1 MSTCLTLI
9 YKKFTKSNIIPVVSC
24 ITMKSSF
31 VFIFVF
37 FIQSALAQIFPGQ
50 LTCEYMNNPT
60 VVDELHPRL
69 SWINTTKSPIRNQY
83 QTAYQIR
90 VASTI
95 EKLSQP
101 DLWNSNKI
109 ISDQSNRIRYHGK
122 DLASGMNCY
131 WQVRVWDK
139 NNTVS
144 AWSPVANWHMGILN
158 KAEWKAEWIGA
169 PWQGEEFI
177 PKPPGGPQNRTK
189 IFPPNAPLLRKSFT
203 INKKIKQAVVYTT
216 GLGYFEFY
224 TNGSKVSDDVLV
236 PNQTNYDKRPHLYDV
251 PGLFLPDSFR
261 DYHVMYMAYDI
272 TNRLKQGANAI
283 GAILGNGFYNAPKFW
298 TASYGSPRF
307 MAQLH
312 IHYQD
317 GTEDIILTDKSWKT
331 TKSAIVSDLVYDGEV
346 YDARLE
352 IPDWCKAEFNDQ
364 SWVNVINRKV
374 PFGKLIAHTAPA
386 DKVTKTYKP
395 LKIVKLEN
403 GNLRIEFEE
412 EISGWVRFKNIIGP
426 SGHTIKIVFN
436 SNSFSGENRYTFN
449 GKLSDYAPRFNWF
462 VFSSIEIENWPGT
475 LNENQ
480 LMAEAV
486 NTDIKLNADFETS
499 NPLFNQINK
508 IWRRSQLDNMHGGI
522 ASDCPHRERSGY
534 TGDAQ
539 VVCQTVMHN
548 FDAKAFY
555 KKWLRDMLSS
565 QIPSTGY
572 IPNGAP
578 WQPGCGG
585 GVAWGAAIHIIP
597 WEFYQQYGDREILE
611 ENYEGMTGYMR
622 YMQTWVNDQ
631 GIMHSLRTGK
641 DGKPLQWWN
650 LGEWAGLD
658 SMPPNPL
665 VHTFFYWLCADI
677 TAKTASVLGKA
688 TEASIYRTIADN
700 TRSAF
705 ITGFYNFQK
714 GEYGKYG
721 ANVFALKMG
730 VPVDQY
736 QAVINALKKDIISD
750 SGHFDTGIF
759 GTRYF
764 FEILSDHGL
773 HDLAYQ
779 ALNKTTFPSFGHWI
793 ASGSTTTREQWD
805 NTGSHNHPMFGGG
818 LVWLYK
824 NLAGMRTDE
833 STTGYK
839 RIIFNPM
846 PVKELKYVKY
856 YTNTVYGKAG
866 IEWRQNKVFSLKLS
880 VPVGSTAEVYLP
892 LTYGKNITESGK
904 SINAHKIIK
913 EDADYKV
920 IEIGS
925 GDWNFFIK

>member
-1 MSTCLTLI
+1 M
-9 YKKFTKSNIIPVVSC
+9 
-24 ITMKSSF
+24 
-31 VFIFVF
+31 
-37 FIQSALAQIFPGQ
+37 A
-50 LTCEYMNNPT
+50 NPA
-60 VVDELHPRL
+60 VVDELKPRL
-69 SWINTTKSPIRNQY
+69 SWIAIAQPTIRNQY

-90 VASTI
+90 VASTLD
-95 EKLSQP
+95 KLSQP
-101 DLWNSNKI
+101 DLWNSGKV
-109 ISDQSNRIRYHGK
+109 ISDLTNRIKYNGK
-122 DLASGMNCY
+122 ELKSRMTCY

-139 NNTVS
+139 NNKIS
-144 AWSPVANWHMGILN
+144 AWSKVATWHMGILN
-158 KAEWKAEWIGA
+158 QNEWKAEWIGA

-189 IFPPNAPLLRKSFT
+189 LFPPNAPLLKKSFT
-203 INKKIKQAVVYTT
+203 INKKIRQAIVYTT

-224 TNGSKVSDDVLV
+224 TNGSKVSDDLLV
-236 PNQTNYDKRPHLYDV
+236 PNQTNYDRRPHLYDV

-261 DYHVMYMAYDI
+261 DYHVMYLAYDI
-272 TNRLKQGANAI
+272 TQKIKLGSNAI

-307 MAQLH
+307 LAQLH
-312 IHYQD
+312 IQYED
-317 GTEDIILTDKSWKT
+317 GTEEVIITDKSWKAAR
-331 TKSAIVSDLVYDGEV
+331 SAIVSDLVYDGEV

-352 IPDWCKAEFNDQ
+352 IPDWCKTEYNDQ
-364 SWVNVINRKV
+364 SWEYAINRKT
-374 PFGKLIAHTAPA
+374 PYGKLVAHTSPT
-386 DKVTKTYKP
+386 DKVTQSYKP
-395 LKIVKLEN
+395 IKIEKLPNGSLKID
-403 GNLRIEFEE
+403 FEE

-426 SGHTIKIVFN
+426 SGHTIKIKFN
-436 SNSFSGENRYTFN
+436 SNSYSGENTYTFN
-449 GKLSDYAPRFNWF
+449 GKLSQYAPRFNWF
-462 VFSSIEIENWPGT
+462 VFKSIEIENWPGT
-475 LNENQ
+475 LDENQ
-480 LMAEAV
+480 LIAEAV
-486 NTDIKLNADFETS
+486 NTDIQLNAEFETS
-499 NPLFNQINK
+499 NPLFNKINK
-508 IWRRSQLDNMHGGI
+508 IWQRSQLDNTHGGI

-548 FDAKAFY
+548 FEVKAFY
-555 KKWLRDMLSS
+555 KKWLRDMLGA

-611 ENYEGMTGYMR
+611 ENYEGMTGYIK
-622 YMQTWVNDQ
+622 YMQSWVNEE

-658 SMPPNPL
+658 SMPPDPL

-677 TAKTASVLGKA
+677 TARSATILGYQNDA
-688 TEASIYRTIADN
+688 LIYRTIADN

-705 ITGFYNFQK
+705 ISAFYNPRK

-721 ANVFALKMG
+721 ANIFALKMG
-730 VPVDQY
+730 IPADQY
-736 QAVINALKKDIISD
+736 QAVILALKKDIIAD

-773 HDLAYQ
+773 HDLAYE

-818 LVWLYK
+818 LVWFYK
-824 NLAGMRTDE
+824 YLAGMRTDE
-833 STTGYK
+833 SFTGYK
-839 RIIFNPM
+839 RIVFNPM
-846 PVKELKYVKY
+846 PVKELTYAKY
-856 YTNTVYGKAG
+856 YTNTVYGRAG
-866 IEWRQNKVFSLKLS
+866 IEWNQKNKVFTMKLT
-880 VPVGSTAEVYLP
+880 VPVGSTAEVHLP
-892 LTYGKNITESGK
+892 LNLGKNITENGR
-904 SINAHKIIK
+904 SISTLKLLKQDTDHK
-913 EDADYKV
+913 V
-920 IEIGS
+920 VEIGS
-925 GDWNFFIK
+925 GTWNFIVK